1 VRSEGAPLAPS
12 DETTAIFRHQGLPM
26 IDALLANLSP
36 SGTKVPLEGIQHV
49 RLVEHLPLSFADRS
63 ALPGEPG
70 ATSVALGQHGAARI
84 LAELPVAAD
93 GSFQARVPAG
103 VAFRIQPL
111 DASRM
116 ALGTMHNRWYYTLP
130 GQILTQGIS
139 AATGLR
145 RYGSQCAA
153 CHGDPT
159 GAARAPEL
167 EPPDVVTAASLSL
180 SRFEQQNPRRPIE
193 PPAVGPSTRIE
204 LDFQRDVQP
213 ILDRRCVS
221 CHGQTAPAAG
231 LNLSGTPTEHFSR
244 AYDALLAPG
253 TGSGGGRAYVD
264 DGDGRARTSF
274 LIELLTGTELDAPRA
289 VVGGAHPAVG
299 EGAGPLTED
308 ELLSV
313 IRWIELGAT
322 FRGTE
327 GTR

>member
-1 VRSEGAPLAPS
+1 
-12 DETTAIFRHQGLPM
+12 
-26 IDALLANLSP
+26 
-36 SGTKVPLEGIQHV
+36 
-49 RLVEHLPLSFADRS
+49 
-63 ALPGEPG
+63 
-70 ATSVALGQHGAARI
+70 
-84 LAELPVAAD
+84 
-93 GSFQARVPAG
+93 
-103 VAFRIQPL
+103 
-111 DASRM
+111 
-116 ALGTMHNRWYYTLP
+116 
-130 GQILTQGIS
+130 
-139 AATGLR
+139 
-145 RYGSQCAA
+145 
-153 CHGDPT
+153 
-159 GAARAPEL
+159 
-167 EPPDVVTAASLSL
+167 LSL